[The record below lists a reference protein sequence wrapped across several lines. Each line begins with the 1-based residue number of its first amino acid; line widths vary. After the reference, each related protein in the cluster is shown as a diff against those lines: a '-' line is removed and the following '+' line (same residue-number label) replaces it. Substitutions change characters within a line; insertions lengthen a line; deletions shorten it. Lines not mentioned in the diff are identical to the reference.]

1 MFELDTGLIF
11 WNSVS
16 FAILVLLM
24 YRWVLPPLL
33 ALIREREKVIAD
45 SVTAARAAR
54 EQAAAQVAAA
64 KQKVTAA
71 DETAKKIVDRAVQEG
86 EAVKAQMYGAAKK
99 EADLL
104 LVKAREDF
112 QREKNEVLTGIRE
125 QTADLVVAAA
135 SRVLKKKVDRA
146 ENEALIEECIRE
158 CQR

>member
-86 EAVKAQMYGAAKK
+86 EVVKAQMYGAAKK

>member
-146 ENEALIEECIRE
+146 ENEALIEECIRG